1 MRASWPIETLSAD
14 QTAALGRYRTRWTAI
29 RRSTE
34 PADREAAEEGIR
46 LAYRAA
52 GLEPPERLVWCDGP
66 VTLLREARRASRAA
80 GPHVGS
86 RIVGRPRRETL
97 ARIRSRIGRGLYARI
112 EQQVNPVDHL
122 VASAADAVVQE
133 TMAQSVSLLD
143 QFRRSEPV
151 SLTLALRA
159 LFSWRQASAGAI
171 GQHDLAWLGPCEY
184 ARNVL
189 GLRDETAAVR
199 GLLRVAANAGWLQ
212 PHRGACWL
220 AERPVLL
227 KGDGQDRLHDAAGPA
242 LRYPDGW
249 SVWAWKGVEVP
260 AWFITQPE
268 RVTLAAIDEETN
280 VQRRRCMIE
289 IMTPRRYVA
298 LGGAA
303 RIAEDETGVLWRRIW
318 PGTDAWAA
326 VEVVNATPDADGS
339 YQRFFLQVPAT
350 MRTAREAVAWTYG
363 LRPDAYA
370 GLVART

>member
-1 MRASWPIETLSAD
+1 MRASSPIETLSAD
-14 QTAALGRYRTRWTAI
+14 QTAMLGRYRARWTAI

-34 PADREAAEEGIR
+34 AADRDAAEEGVR
-46 LAYRAA
+46 LAYRAV
-52 GLEPPERLVWCDGP
+52 GLEPPAHLIWCDGP
-66 VTLLREARRASRAA
+66 VTLLREARRPSRAD

-86 RIVGRPRRETL
+86 FIVGQLRRQTL
-97 ARIRSRIGRGLYARI
+97 AQIRSRIGRGLHAWI
-112 EQQVNPVDHL
+112 ERQVNPVDPL
-122 VASAADAVVQE
+122 VASAVDAVMQE
-133 TMAQSVSLLD
+133 TTTESVSLLD

-159 LFSWRQASAGAI
+159 LFSWREASAI
-171 GQHDLAWLGPCEY
+171 GQQDLTWLGPCEY

-189 GLRDETAAVR
+189 GLRDETAALS
-199 GLLRVAANAGWLQ
+199 GLLQVAANAGWLQ
-212 PHRGACWL
+212 PHRQTCWL
-220 AERPVLL
+220 AERPALL
-227 KGDGQDRLHDAAGPA
+227 RGDGQDRLHDAAGPA

-260 AWFITQPE
+260 TWIIMQPE
-268 RVTLAAIDEETN
+268 RITLAAIDEETN

-289 IMTPRRYVA
+289 IMTPRRYIA

-326 VEVVNATPDADGS
+326 VEVVNATPEVDGTH
-339 YQRFFLQVPAT
+339 RHFFLQVPAT

-363 LRPDAYA
+363 LRPSAYA

>member
-1 MRASWPIETLSAD
+1 MRASSPIKTLSAD
-14 QTAALGRYRTRWTAI
+14 QTAALSRYRARWTAI

-34 PADREAAEEGIR
+34 PADRDAAEEGVR
-46 LAYRAA
+46 LAYRIA
-52 GLEPPERLVWCDGP
+52 GLEPPARFIWCDSP
-66 VTLLREARRASRAA
+66 VALLRETRRPPHAE

-86 RIVGRPRRETL
+86 RIVGRLRRQTL
-97 ARIRSRIGRGLYARI
+97 ARIRSRIGSGLHAWI

-122 VASAADAVVQE
+122 VASAVDAVMQE
-133 TMAQSVSLLD
+133 TTTESVSLLD

-151 SLTLALRA
+151 SLRLALRA
-159 LFSWRQASAGAI
+159 LFGRRQASAGVI

-184 ARNVL
+184 VRNVL
-189 GLRDETAAVR
+189 GLRDETAALR
-199 GLLRVAANAGWLQ
+199 GLLQVAANVGWLQ
-212 PHRGACWL
+212 PHRQTCWL
-220 AERPVLL
+220 AERPALL
-227 KGDGQDRLHDAAGPA
+227 RGDGQDRLHDAAGPA
-242 LRYPDGW
+242 LRYPDRW

-260 AWFITQPE
+260 AWIIMQPE

-289 IMTPRRYVA
+289 IMTPHRYVA
-298 LGGAA
+298 LGGAT

-326 VEVVNATPDADGS
+326 VEVVNATPDADGTH
-339 YQRFFLQVPAT
+339 QHFFLQVPAT
-350 MRTAREAVAWTYG
+350 MRSAREAVAWTYG